1 MGSILKKLREDPLV
15 LNVQELYVYPE
26 LVKKKNKRS
35 RFFNKSLVV
44 IVIFLSLSL
53 FGYLTNEDDQ
63 ALPSSKSGNFSLS
76 NSLEI
81 GDKKYD

>member
-1 MGSILKKLREDPLV
+1 LKKLREDPLV

-35 RFFNKSLVV
+35 RFFYISLVV
-44 IVIFLSLSL
+44 FVIFLSLSL
-53 FGYLTNEDDQ
+53 FGYLTNNDDQ

>member
-1 MGSILKKLREDPLV
+1 MKKLREDPLV

-35 RFFNKSLVV
+35 RFFYISLVV
-44 IVIFLSLSL
+44 FVIFLSLSL

>member
-1 MGSILKKLREDPLV
+1 LKKLREDPLV
-15 LNVQELYVYPE
+15 LNVQDFLLFPK
-26 LVKKKNKRS
+26 LVKKKNKRL
-35 RFFNKSLVV
+35 RIFYLSLVV
-44 IVIFLSLSL
+44 FVIFVSLTL
-53 FGYLTNEDDQ
+53 FGYLTNEDNQ

>member
-1 MGSILKKLREDPLV
+1 VGSILKKLREDPLV
-15 LNVQELYVYPE
+15 LNVQALYVYPE

-35 RFFNKSLVV
+35 RFFYISLVV

>member
-26 LVKKKNKRS
+26 LVKKKNKRL
-35 RFFNKSLVV
+35 RMLSLVV
-44 IVIFLSLSL
+44 FVIFLSLSL

-76 NSLEI
+76 KSLVI
-81 GDKKYD
+81 GEPKHE

>member
-26 LVKKKNKRS
+26 LVKKKKKRS
-35 RFFNKSLVV
+35 RFFYISLVV
-44 IVIFLSLSL
+44 FVIFLSLSL

>member
-1 MGSILKKLREDPLV
+1 LKKLREDPLV

-35 RFFNKSLVV
+35 RFFYISLVV
-44 IVIFLSLSL
+44 FVIFLSLSL
-53 FGYLTNEDDQ
+53 FGYLTNKDDQ

>member
-26 LVKKKNKRS
+26 LVKKKNKRL
-35 RFFNKSLVV
+35 RMLSLVV
-44 IVIFLSLSL
+44 FVVFLSLSL

-76 NSLEI
+76 NSLVI
-81 GDKKYD
+81 GEPKHE

>member
-35 RFFNKSLVV
+35 RFFYISLVV
-44 IVIFLSLSL
+44 FVIFLSLSL

>member
-1 MGSILKKLREDPLV
+1 LKKLREDPLV

-35 RFFNKSLVV
+35 RFFYISLVV
-44 IVIFLSLSL
+44 FVIFLSLSL

>member
-1 MGSILKKLREDPLV
+1 VGSILKKLREDPLV

-35 RFFNKSLVV
+35 RFFYISLVV
-44 IVIFLSLSL
+44 FVIFLSLSL

>member
-1 MGSILKKLREDPLV
+1 LKKLKEDPLV

-35 RFFNKSLVV
+35 RFFYISLVV
-44 IVIFLSLSL
+44 FVIFLSLSL
-53 FGYLTNEDDQ
+53 FGYLTNNDDQ